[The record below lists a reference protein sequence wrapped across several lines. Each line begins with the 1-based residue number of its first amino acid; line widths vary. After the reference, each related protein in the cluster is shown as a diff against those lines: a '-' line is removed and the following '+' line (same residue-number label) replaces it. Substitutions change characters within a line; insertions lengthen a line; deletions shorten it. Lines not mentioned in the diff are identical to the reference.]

1 MSSLKQTVKSK
12 PVGIT
17 IVFHWSYVYLP
28 IAFLLLSIVLV
39 AFFYQRLPGDVA
51 YQFNSD
57 GSPDKWLRRGTI
69 VLWLLAPQLFL
80 TLLAAAFTLGITKLV
95 TLLKPAEGAQVKT
108 EKIIRLMGNMVA
120 LPQALLFFAL
130 LDIFSYNA
138 YRIHI
143 LPLWA
148 MAVIIVGVGGVI
160 LGVFFMRAI
169 RDVRG
174 NRR

>member
-1 MSSLKQTVKSK
+1 MSNLRQTVKSK

-17 IVFHWSYVYLP
+17 IVFHWSYVYIP
-28 IAFLLLSIVLV
+28 IAFLLLSLILV

-51 YQFNSD
+51 YQFQSD
-57 GSPDKWLRRGTI
+57 GSPDRWLKRGTI
-69 VLWLLAPQLFL
+69 VLWLLVPQLFL
-80 TLLAAAFTLGITKLV
+80 TLLAGAFTLGITKLV
-95 TLLKPAEGAQVKT
+95 TLLKPTESAQVKT

-120 LPQALLFFAL
+120 LPQALLFFAM

-138 YRIHI
+138 YQIHI

-148 MAVIIVGVGGVI
+148 MATIIVVVGGLI
-160 LGVFFMRAI
+160 LVLFFRQAI

-174 NRR
+174 TSR